1 MQSNQKFKVRKANQS
16 DLEFV
21 HQAIVSV
28 NDSKMGLH
36 EFETLYKM
44 KLKTSGFFIFILEEY
59 SRNLTQAGLLVAHAQ
74 QNLADL
80 WPTIEIQEL
89 FILPKYRKFGAADF
103 LYGYLE
109 TFTKEQKVYRLKV
122 NCKINSTL
130 NQNFYTARGFKIS
143 KKQYVKEVY

>member
-1 MQSNQKFKVRKANQS
+1 MQSDQKFKVRKANQL

-28 NDSKMGLH
+28 YESKLGLH
-36 EFETLYKM
+36 EFETLYKT
-44 KLKTSGFFIFILEEY
+44 KIKASGFYIFILEEY
-59 SRNLTQAGLLVAHAQ
+59 SRNLTQAGLLVAHVQ
-74 QNLADL
+74 QNLTDL

-109 TFTKEQKVYRLKV
+109 NFTKEQNAYRLKV